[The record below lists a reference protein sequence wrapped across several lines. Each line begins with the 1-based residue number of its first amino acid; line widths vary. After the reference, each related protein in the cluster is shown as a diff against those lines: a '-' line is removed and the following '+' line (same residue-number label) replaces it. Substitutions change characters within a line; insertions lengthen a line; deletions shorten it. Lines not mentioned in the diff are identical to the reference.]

1 MKDKNRHAYIINKV
15 TDNKYQ
21 LCRVMNDYDSN
32 IEVND
37 DLIKLL
43 TNKIT
48 EKELLAMFDRKQL

>member
-1 MKDKNRHAYIINKV
+1 MKDKHRHAYIINKV

-21 LCRVMNDYDSN
+21 LYRVMNDYDSN

-48 EKELLAMFDRKQL
+48 EKELLAMFDKNQL

>member
-1 MKDKNRHAYIINKV
+1 MKDKYRHAYIINKV

-21 LCRVMNDYDSN
+21 LCKVMNDYDSN
-32 IEVND
+32 IAVND

-48 EKELLAMFDRKQL
+48 EKDLLAMFDKKQL

>member
-1 MKDKNRHAYIINKV
+1 MKDKHRHVYIINKV

-48 EKELLAMFDRKQL
+48 EKDLLKIFDKKQL